1 MPKLKEYKMYI
12 NGKWVDAENKKT
24 FESLNPENNE
34 PWAVVP
40 EADAKDVD
48 KAVQSAQKAHF
59 QQLEDC
65 DFRIQLLLLENNNL
79 YLKKHVFFLH
89 ILIYHPVQR

>member
-12 NGKWVDAENKKT
+12 DGKWVDAENKKT

-40 EADAKDVD
+40 EASAKDVD
-48 KAVQSAQKAHF
+48 KAVQSAQKAF
-59 QQLEDC
+59 EGEWPKLFPKE
-65 DFRIQLLLLENNNL
+65 RAK
-79 YLKKHVFFLH
+79 YLKAIANQLRENAE
-89 ILIYHPVQR
+89 L